1 MAGIGSK
8 KLSEIFGSLMQ
19 IDNSTTGIDTT
30 TRAIKDGNGTASS
43 LSSSTNKFQVTP
55 QSSDATDTIKFTD
68 VDGNSLFV
76 IDTTNDKILVGINQN
91 HVATQYLRFG
101 VSGGNSVWAGIV
113 SNKHYAVPMF
123 GNVQAKLEMGTGT
136 NPDTS
141 FTVLTTA
148 DDVVDCIAYI
158 PDAIEVTGVN
168 FWVGSDANGTNTM
181 RCHLMSYAAVTAAGT
196 TGLDLS
202 DGIVVADGSDISNL
216 GYEQGYYQSM
226 TVQNASVAAGR
237 VLMFVFRMD
246 SVNADVSVNAMVKY
260 YIK

>member
-8 KLSEIFGSLMQ
+8 RLYQIFGSLMQ

-30 TRAIKDGNGTASS
+30 IRAIKDGNGTSSS

-76 IDTTNDKILVGINQN
+76 IDTTNDKILIGSNQN
-91 HVATQYLRFG
+91 HATTQYLRWG
-101 VSGGNSVWAGIV
+101 VSGGNTVWAGI
-113 SNKHYAVPMF
+113 SANTHYAVPLF
-123 GNVQAKLEMGTGT
+123 GTMQTKLAMGTGT
-136 NPDTS
+136 NPETS
-141 FTVLTTA
+141 LTITTTA

-158 PDAIEVTGVN
+158 PDAIEVTAVN
-168 FWVGSDANGTNTM
+168 FWVGSDATGTNNM
-181 RCHLMSYAAVTAAGT
+181 RCHLMSYSTVTTAGS

-202 DGIVVADGSDISNL
+202 SGTIVADGNSITNL
-216 GYEQGYYQSM
+216 GYEQGYFQSM
-226 TVQNASVAAGR
+226 TVQSASVTAGK

-246 SVNADVSVNAMVKY
+246 SINADVSVNAMVKY
-260 YIK
+260 YLK